1 MGLVRLI
8 GNILWFVLGG
18 VFMGLAWW
26 LVGVIAFIS
35 VIGIPWGRACFVIG
49 GFTFWPFGREAV
61 SRRALSGREDIGTGP
76 LGAAGNII
84 WLVLFGWWLAL
95 GHVASAIADFIT
107 IIGIPF
113 GIQHL
118 KLALISLW
126 PIGVQIIPSDM
137 PAGRGRPL

>member
-1 MGLVRLI
+1 MGLLRLI

-26 LVGVIAFIS
+26 LVGLIAFIS
-35 VIGIPWGRACFVIG
+35 IIGIPWGRACFVIG

-61 SRRALSGREDIGTGP
+61 SRRALSGAEDIGTGP
-76 LGAAGNII
+76 LGMVGNVI

-113 GIQHL
+113 AIQHL

-126 PIGVQIIPSDM
+126 PIGVQIIPSD
-137 PAGRGRPL
+137 AVVIGRATR